1 MDESR
6 GRLPTGTVTFLF
18 SDIEGS
24 TRLVEEL
31 DSATYRELLEQH
43 HHLLRTAFEAHGG
56 IERGTQGD
64 GFLVI
69 FKEAPSAVSAAV
81 AVQRSLHAFPWPVG
95 AEVRVRMGIHSGAG
109 ILGGD
114 DYVGVDVNLAARI
127 AAAAHGGQVLI
138 SQATRALTERSLEE
152 GVELQ
157 DLGEHHLKG
166 LIRPERL
173 HQVIIKGLPAEFPP
187 LRSLDG
193 GKAHVPRRFN
203 SFVGRA
209 QDLDDLRRL
218 LADHRLITL
227 VGPGGTGKTALAI
240 ELARSVAGDF
250 VDGAWFVDLAPLT
263 DPDLVVPTVARTLGL
278 IDQPDRPTIEALKDH
293 LGERQLL
300 LVLDNLEHLLGAGS
314 VIKHLVAEARG
325 LKILITSRSIL
336 NLYGEQ
342 DFPVAPLGLPEPS
355 GGVDPGQLETYGAI
369 ALFVERAQAANPA
382 FSLSEE
388 NAEAV
393 TQVCIRLDGLPLAIE
408 LAASRVRHLEPAE
421 ILARLQDRLP
431 LLTAPADVPARQ
443 RTLSA
448 AIGWSYELLNP
459 SEQRLF
465 MRLAVPAGGC
475 TLEAV
480 EAIANPGSELGM
492 ETLVGIASLIDQS
505 LVKRGHSAG
514 ESRFGMLETIRD
526 FGRARL
532 EAEGSLEEIRE
543 RHLRY
548 YRDLVERAEPHLF
561 STQALPWVDRIEA
574 EHANIRAALSYA
586 LELSDAE
593 SGLRVGTAMWRFWF
607 LRGYLREGRLWL
619 EAVLALESGAV
630 SASRAK
636 AYTGLGGLTYWL
648 ADVEATEV
656 AYKAAARFYQQ
667 AGDQPAEAEALYNL
681 AFVPVMRGDLT
692 QADRQFNASMDLAS
706 RVGRPDVVAWSQLAL
721 GVASVASKPL
731 EALTLLEEALKSF
744 QEEGDS
750 FHTANA
756 LRGIAEANRR
766 LGRYR
771 AGRAA
776 LAQALRLFVDARV
789 LPYIVATLESIA
801 AMESAAGRHLEA
813 VRVMGAVASL
823 RETTGAASP
832 PLTQMALI
840 DVEGHARIA
849 LGDDVVEKVLGE
861 GRHVT
866 LEGAVDYAEH
876 LAAMPDRS

>member
-1 MDESR
+1 MDESS

-18 SDIEGS
+18 SDIEES
-24 TRLVEEL
+24 TRLVQEL
-31 DSATYRELLEQH
+31 DSPTYRKVLEQH
-43 HHLLRTAFEAHGG
+43 HHLLRTEFEVHGG

-69 FKEAPSAVSAAV
+69 FKDASSAVSAAV

-95 AEVRVRMGIHSGAG
+95 AAVRVRIGIHSGAG

-114 DYVGVDVNLAARI
+114 DYVGVDINLAARI

-138 SQATRALTERSLEE
+138 SQATRALTERALQE
-152 GVELQ
+152 GVEFR

-166 LIRPERL
+166 LNRPERL
-173 HQVIIKGLPAEFPP
+173 HQVIIEGLDADFPP
-187 LRSLDG
+187 LRSLDR
-193 GKAHVPRRFN
+193 GKAQVPLRFT

-209 QDLDDLRRL
+209 QDIDDLRRL

-227 VGPGGTGKTALAI
+227 VGPGGTGKTALAV

-263 DPDLVVPTVARTLGL
+263 DAALVVPTVARTLGL
-278 IDQPDRPTIEALKDH
+278 IDRPDRPTIDALKDH
-293 LGERQLL
+293 LRERQLP
-300 LVLDNLEHLLGAGS
+300 LVLDNFEHLLVAAS
-314 VIKHLVAEARG
+314 LVKDLLGDAPR
-325 LKILITSRSIL
+325 LKVLITSRSVL

-342 DFPVAPLGLPEPS
+342 DFPVAPLELPDRSRGIAPS
-355 GGVDPGQLETYGAI
+355 RLEGYGAI
-369 ALFVERAQAANPA
+369 ALFIERAQAANPA
-382 FSLSEE
+382 FSITEQ

-393 TQVCIRLDGLPLAIE
+393 TQICIRLDGLPLAIE
-408 LAASRVRHLEPAE
+408 LVASRVRHLEPAE
-421 ILARLQDRLP
+421 ILARLEDRLP

-448 AIGWSYELLNP
+448 AIGWSYELLNS
-459 SEQRLF
+459 SEQGLF

-475 TLEAV
+475 TLEAA
-480 EAIANPGSELGM
+480 EAITNPGNELGI
-492 ETLVGIASLIDQS
+492 ETLAGIASLVDQS
-505 LVKRGHSAG
+505 LVKRSQSVG

-526 FGRARL
+526 YGRARL
-532 EAEGSLEEIRE
+532 EAEGSLGEIRQ

-548 YRDLVERAEPHLF
+548 YCDLAERAEPHFF
-561 STQALPWVDRIEA
+561 STHSLEWVDRFEA
-574 EHANIRAALSYA
+574 EHANIRAALSHA
-586 LELSDAE
+586 LELSDVE
-593 SGLRVGTAMWRFWF
+593 RGLRIGAAMWRFWF
-607 LRGYLREGRLWL
+607 LRGYLREGRSWL
-619 EAVLALESGAV
+619 EAVLALESGSV

-648 ADVEATEV
+648 ADAEATER
-656 AYKAAARFYQQ
+656 AYTAAARFYQQ

-681 AFVPVMRGDLT
+681 AFVPVMRGDLME
-692 QADRQFNASMDLAS
+692 AHRQFNASMNLAS

-721 GVASVASKPL
+721 GVATVASEPL

-744 QEEGDS
+744 QAEGDS

-766 LGRYR
+766 LGRYQ

-776 LAQALRLFVDARV
+776 LSQALRLFADARV
-789 LPYIVATLESIA
+789 LPYIVATLEGFA
-801 AMESAAGRHLEA
+801 AIESAAGRHLEA

-849 LGDDVVEKVLGE
+849 LGDDVVDKALGE
-861 GRHVT
+861 GQHMT
-866 LEGAVDYAEH
+866 LETVVDYAGH
-876 LAAMPDRS
+876 LGD